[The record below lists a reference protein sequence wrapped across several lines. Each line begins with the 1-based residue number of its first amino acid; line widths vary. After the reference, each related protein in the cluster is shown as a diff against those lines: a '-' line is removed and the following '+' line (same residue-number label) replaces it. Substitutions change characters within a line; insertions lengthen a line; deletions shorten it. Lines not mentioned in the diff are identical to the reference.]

1 LQDAANFAAGFG
13 DAATLGL
20 TGYIRRNTPGG
31 DGVDYESGLYTA
43 GAVTGA
49 VAVTVATY
57 GVAAEAQAARLGA
70 EGRALMSA
78 QPVGSALKSD
88 VFHRAATFVRGEAA
102 RSGTHFRIRGNDGV
116 TRTLTQVAGE
126 VNGTAGRFEYIV
138 DQAGK
143 LTHQL
148 FVPGGRINGVPIRP

>member
-1 LQDAANFAAGFG
+1 VKDAVRELNTAIDQNSELLADIFIAGQVVNSV
-13 DAATLGL
+13 TS
-20 TGYIRRNTPGG
+20 GG
-31 DGVDYESGLYTA
+31 GRG
-43 GAVTGA
+43 G
-49 VAVTVATY
+49 
-57 GVAAEAQAARLGA
+57 AQAARLGA
-70 EGRALMSA
+70 QGRALMNA

-88 VFHRAATFVRGEAA
+88 VFHRAATFARGEAA
-102 RSGTHFRIRGNDGV
+102 RFGTHFRIRGNDGV

-138 DQAGK
+138 DPAGK